1 MKQCRCWCP
10 CSGQCWG
17 SGGPQ
22 RGEKQQSYGQ
32 KARSGM
38 QPINQEEKKKS
49 VQRHC
54 RQERWR
60 EENRHMANTA
70 EQTAAETSCL
80 RAEGAPT
87 SSSSFHE
94 LSLPIPMRS
103 PSCQQWQDG
112 SGLRSATSPSRIHSI
127 PLSLTLLPI
136 GGRAGHRSL
145 LPYPLLPFPLAQRL
159 LEQTLRS
166 LTSPSTAGKVAQK
179 CIFPLPR

>member
-1 MKQCRCWCP
+1 MQVLVSLFWTVL
-10 CSGQCWG
+10 
-17 SGGPQ
+17 
-22 RGEKQQSYGQ
+22 GEWWTSKRREAAELWAEG
-32 KARSGM
+32 KKWHATN
-38 QPINQEEKKKS
+38 QPGRKKKKS

-136 GGRAGHRSL
+136 GGRAGQRSL
-145 LPYPLLPFPLAQRL
+145 LPCPLLPFPLAQRL